1 MAARAEE
8 QMSSAQIKSKM
19 IDGVAVIY
27 PGPYL
32 NQLRG
37 EMLERECRELMKQG
51 VRRLVIN
58 FAETELINS
67 IGISMLLGVMEAA
80 GEDCGPLILTNLNS
94 MNRELFEMLGLTS
107 HVDVEET
114 EEAAL
119 LKLCAAVV

>member
-1 MAARAEE
+1 
-8 QMSSAQIKSKM
+8 
-19 IDGVAVIY
+19 
-27 PGPYL
+27 
-32 NQLRG
+32 
-37 EMLERECRELMKQG
+37 
-51 VRRLVIN
+51 
-58 FAETELINS
+58 
-67 IGISMLLGVMEAA
+67 MLLGVMEAA